1 MGPPAHHKAI
11 ARHLAATCPGVK
23 VTEVRA
29 DGTPHVQ
36 AIAELPSFPS
46 SDLVTYATIGLS
58 DHGGFELATTAPR
71 RFESVIKA
79 VFDVASYVA
88 AGNRKLE
95 AGATFEKVLG
105 RYYTKAEA
113 AHWLVRSE
121 APAAAAFTP
130 SGKVTWLTAW
140 PITSDELVWLS
151 EPGHTVGPLLDAAG
165 LDAFALDRPSLD
177 GVPVVDP
184 WGG

>member
-1 MGPPAHHKAI
+1 M
-11 ARHLAATCPGVK
+11 K

-36 AIAELPSFPS
+36 AIAELPAFPS
-46 SDLVTYATIGLS
+46 PGFATYATIGLS
-58 DHGGFELATTAPR
+58 DHGGFELATTAPV
-71 RFESVIKA
+71 RFKSVIKA
-79 VFDVASYVA
+79 VFDLASFVA

-105 RYYTKAEA
+105 RYYTSAET

-121 APAAAAFTP
+121 APAAVAFTP

-151 EPGHTVGPLLDAAG
+151 ARDH
-165 LDAFALDRPSLD
+165 ALDRLLD
-177 GVPVVDP
+177 DAGLRAFELDRGPLEGVPVVDP
-184 WGG
+184 WGGRR